1 MISTVRNGRDVLGK
15 FKHIFYGGTT
25 VQIEQG
31 TQAVSTGWKPI
42 QYEQS
47 MEDGWKPVKTAK
59 IGQRWLIRPLKG
71 VGEEFYFNVKKLET
85 IRKLF
90 EQVRDLIICTL
101 CSFFGLL
108 QAQVTEAFSH
118 SGGLVI
124 KLWAELVSP
133 EVSLLGFSP
142 ATDGHLLP
150 VSLHMFF
157 PVCTSLCPTLLFS

>member
-1 MISTVRNGRDVLGK
+1 
-15 FKHIFYGGTT
+15 
-25 VQIEQG
+25 
-31 TQAVSTGWKPI
+31 
-42 QYEQS
+42 

-108 QAQVTEAFSH
+108 
-118 SGGLVI
+118 
-124 KLWAELVSP
+124 
-133 EVSLLGFSP
+133 
-142 ATDGHLLP
+142 
-150 VSLHMFF
+150 
-157 PVCTSLCPTLLFS
+157 